1 MLSYCRFSG
10 DDWGRGCDDIIKT
23 LFASSAGLVM
33 LTVQDILGFGSDT
46 RMNRPGIAE
55 GNWLYRVT
63 KEQLRAV
70 DMQKYLKLNQ
80 TYSRGNL

>member
-1 MLSYCRFSG
+1 
-10 DDWGRGCDDIIKT
+10 
-23 LFASSAGLVM
+23 M